1 MVWSESLKSLGT
13 KYHNNGS
20 AAEKMQCKFAS
31 DFTRS
36 AAIWNNN
43 DTKVIHQKLLKSW
56 NIWHPIKFSVEKGQ
70 NVGVNSS
77 SSAKVTTSDILLL
90 KGCSASSELKGCS
103 ASSEVMSLVKKK
115 KAQQQNMRPLTIVR
129 WANKPRNGNKSW
141 LTTSGMLIVVNTSSS
156 EPWDMFAS
164 NTYSLCW
171 RKRSVAPALMSSTSV
186 LLRIS
191 LYT

>member
-1 MVWSESLKSLGT
+1 MLEWILQVQPRSQHLIYCCSRATQPAQS
-13 KYHNNGS
+13 S
-20 AAEKMQCKFAS
+20 RAAQPAQS
-31 DFTRS
+31 SR
-36 AAIWNNN
+36 AA
-43 DTKVIHQKLLKSW
+43 Q
-56 NIWHPIKFSVEKGQ
+56 PAQ
-70 NVGVNSS
+70 SS
-77 SSAKVTTSDILLL
+77 RAAQPAQRL
-90 KGCSASSELKGCS
+90 
-103 ASSEVMSLVKKK
+103 SLVKKK